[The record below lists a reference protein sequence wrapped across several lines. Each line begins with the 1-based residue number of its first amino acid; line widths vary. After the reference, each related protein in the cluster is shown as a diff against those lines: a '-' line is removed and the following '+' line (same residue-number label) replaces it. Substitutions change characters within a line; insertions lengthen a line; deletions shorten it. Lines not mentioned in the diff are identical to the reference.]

1 MGGAL
6 KKARRLVSAGALD
19 TAGLPDRMSAA
30 DYRTLLAGTP
40 CRRPRR
46 NLLICADG
54 RPSEEAEQR
63 DFASYMSTLVLLWS
77 LQGQRLVWTHNPAGG
92 KRSAGEGGKL
102 KAAGYRKGVPD
113 AFIFNSPPSRPEA
126 KGLAIELKRRHTGRA
141 SSEQKQWLLD
151 LDGCGWITAVCH
163 GAEEAIALINQLGY
177 ADQASAQHHPK
188 GEAK

>member
-1 MGGAL
+1 MN
-6 KKARRLVSAGALD
+6 KKTRRHAGTDALD
-19 TAGLPDRMSAA
+19 TASLPARMSTS
-30 DYRTLLAGTP
+30 DYRTLLAGP
-40 CRRPRR
+40 PGRRPRR
-46 NLLICADG
+46 NLLVCADG

-63 DFASYMSTLVLLWS
+63 DFAAYMNTMVLLWT

-102 KAAGYRKGVPD
+102 KVAGYKKGIPD
-113 AFIFNSPPSRPEA
+113 NFIFNTPPLRPDA

-177 ADQASAQHHPK
+177 ADQASAQHHRK